1 MDNKNL
7 TQTYLKLRGRL
18 KTLASSILQNEEDAD
33 DALQDAFC
41 RLLSRNE
48 ENEPSLVDGMAV
60 VTVKRICISYLRK
73 RNVRASESIDDSA
86 SELES
91 PPEILWENKEIE
103 DMTRLLMSKL
113 SPLQKSVFDLV
124 CEGVDYDIISARLGI
139 TEEAVRQNICRA
151 RKILRNE
158 YKRFQ

>member
-1 MDNKNL
+1 
-7 TQTYLKLRGRL
+7 
-18 KTLASSILQNEEDAD
+18 
-33 DALQDAFC
+33 
-41 RLLSRNE
+41 
-48 ENEPSLVDGMAV
+48 
-60 VTVKRICISYLRK
+60 
-73 RNVRASESIDDSA
+73 
-86 SELES
+86 
-91 PPEILWENKEIE
+91 
-103 DMTRLLMSKL
+103 MTRLLMSKL

>member
-7 TQTYLKLRGRL
+7 TQTYLKLRSRL
-18 KTLASSILQNEEDAD
+18 KSLASSILKNEEDAD
-33 DALQDAFC
+33 DALQEAFC
-41 RLLSRNE
+41 RLLSRKE
-48 ENEPSLVDGMAV
+48 VEDASFADGMAV

-73 RNVRASESIDDSA
+73 RSVRASESIDDSV
-86 SELES
+86 SKLEA
-91 PPEILWENKEIE
+91 PADPLWENEEIK
-103 DMTRLLMSKL
+103 DMTRYLMSKL
-113 SPLQKSVFDLV
+113 SPIQKSVFDLMT
-124 CEGVDYDIISARLGI
+124 EGVDYDIISMRLGI

>member
-18 KTLASSILQNEEDAD
+18 KTLASSILKNEEDAD

-73 RNVRASESIDDSA
+73 RNVRASE
-86 SELES
+86 
-91 PPEILWENKEIE
+91 
-103 DMTRLLMSKL
+103 
-113 SPLQKSVFDLV
+113 
-124 CEGVDYDIISARLGI
+124 
-139 TEEAVRQNICRA
+139 
-151 RKILRNE
+151 
-158 YKRFQ
+158 